1 MRNELIKMNPRKKPK
16 FIRQSGQEYVR
27 LGNKWRRPRGV
38 HSKLKIKERGKGFI
52 PNPGYGAPRQLRFKH
67 PSGLYEVLVHN
78 LAELQKLDA
87 KMQAARIAA
96 SVGRK
101 KKADIMKKAEE
112 LRIKILNPARIVA
125 KVKEKEQEGKRQEER
140 KQEGKKEEQRKEKVE
155 AK

>member
-1 MRNELIKMNPRKKPK
+1 
-16 FIRQSGQEYVR
+16 
-27 LGNKWRRPRGV
+27 
-38 HSKLKIKERGKGFI
+38 
-52 PNPGYGAPRQLRFKH
+52 
-67 PSGLYEVLVHN
+67 
-78 LAELQKLDA
+78 
-87 KMQAARIAA
+87 MQAARIAA